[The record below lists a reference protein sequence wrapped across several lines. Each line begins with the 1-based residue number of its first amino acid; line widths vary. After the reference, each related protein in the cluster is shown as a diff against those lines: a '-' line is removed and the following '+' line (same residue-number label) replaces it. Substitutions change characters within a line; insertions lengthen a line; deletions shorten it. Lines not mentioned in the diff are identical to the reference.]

1 MVVDAHHENAWTSA
15 DVAKRRSIHIIAPNY
30 EVRDVLARILHSSTT
45 HNLLEGGGHGL
56 LCDFDDCLVVGIVHV
71 F

>member
-30 EVRDVLARILHSSTT
+30 EVRDVFARIF
-45 HNLLEGGGHGL
+45 LEGGGHGL